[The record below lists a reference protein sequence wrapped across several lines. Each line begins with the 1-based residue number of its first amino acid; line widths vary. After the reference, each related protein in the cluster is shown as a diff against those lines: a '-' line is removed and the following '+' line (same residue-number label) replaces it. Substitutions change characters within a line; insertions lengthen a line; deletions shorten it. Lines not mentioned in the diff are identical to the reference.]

1 MASAP
6 TSASPAHQNRLAL
19 ETSPYLLQHRHNPV
33 DWWAWGP
40 DALAAAKQ
48 TNKPILLSIGYA
60 ACHWCH
66 VMAHESFEDAPTAAV
81 MNDLFIN
88 IKVDREERP
97 DIDQIY
103 MAALHHLGEQGGWPL
118 TMFLT
123 PDGEPVWGGTYF
135 PKTSRYGR
143 PGFVDVMQEVA
154 RLFREEPQRIA
165 HNRDALMKALAT
177 KARPASRV
185 VIGPGELDATANA
198 IARAFDP
205 VNGGLGRAPKFP
217 QCSMLEVLWR
227 AGMRRGD
234 VRFFEVVEHTLAHM
248 CEGGIYDHLGG
259 GFSRYSVDERWLVPH
274 FEKMLYDNA
283 QLLELLALAHV
294 RSGNDLFRERAEE
307 TVGWLARE
315 MTTPEGAF
323 CASLDAD
330 SEGQEGKFYVW
341 SRAEIEDILGPRD
354 AEFFALTYDVTPGG
368 NFEGHNILNRLAS
381 LSDAKDKAE
390 GAAEPRIAKEPGTP
404 NNGFG
409 GHPAP
414 PPDADYL
421 LAQKRRADNVT
432 RLAGLRQTLLAAR
445 GNRVRPGLD
454 DKVLAD
460 WNGLMIAALVNA
472 GVMLKKP
479 EWLAMARR
487 AFAFIA
493 QHMTRGDRL
502 GHSWRAGKLLLPGLA
517 SDYAAMIRAALA
529 LHEATGTREYL
540 FAALAWQAALDRHYA
555 HKDNGGYYLT
565 ADDAEGL
572 VVRPD
577 STIDEAIPNPAG
589 LAAQNLTRLAIL
601 SGDDIWRER
610 ADILFDGVL
619 PIAAESMYLHASLLN
634 ALDLR
639 LRAVEIVAVGPQADL
654 FADAA
659 LAMPYLDRIVARA
672 AGSEALPSGHP
683 ARAVSVAPGET
694 AALICAGERCS
705 LPVTEA
711 DKLAESVAELR
722 TQPAFA

>member
-1 MASAP
+1 M
-6 TSASPAHQNRLAL
+6 
-19 ETSPYLLQHRHNPV
+19 

-40 DALAAAKQ
+40 EALAAAKRS
-48 TNKPILLSIGYA
+48 NKPILLSIGYA

-81 MNDLFIN
+81 MNELFIN

-135 PKTSRYGR
+135 PKDVALWPARLRRRDAGGR
-143 PGFVDVMQEVA
+143 PPVSRGAPAHRAQSRCPDEGA
-154 RLFREEPQRIA
+154 RQQV
-165 HNRDALMKALAT
+165 
-177 KARPASRV
+177 RPASRV
-185 VIGPGELDATANA
+185 VIGARELDATANA

-217 QCSMLEVLWR
+217 QCSMLELLWR
-227 AGMRRGD
+227 AGMRRGEM
-234 VRFFEVVEHTLAHM
+234 RFFELVEHTLAHM

-259 GFSRYSVDERWLVPH
+259 GFSRYAVDERWLVPH

-294 RSGNDLFRERAEE
+294 RSGNDLFRARAEE

-330 SEGQEGKFYVW
+330 SEGEEGKFYVW
-341 SRAEIEDILGPRD
+341 SRAEIDDILGPRN

-381 LSDAKDKAE
+381 LGEAKDKAE
-390 GAAEPRIAKEPGTP
+390 GAVEPRIAKDPGAP
-404 NNGFG
+404 SNGFG
-409 GHPAP
+409 GHAAP

-432 RLAGLRQTLLAAR
+432 RLAQLRQTLLAAR

-472 GVMLKKP
+472 GVILKKP
-479 EWLAMARR
+479 EWLDMAS
-487 AFAFIA
+487 AP
-493 QHMTRGDRL
+493 
-502 GHSWRAGKLLLPGLA
+502 SP
-517 SDYAAMIRAALA
+517 S
-529 LHEATGTREYL
+529 
-540 FAALAWQAALDRHYA
+540 
-555 HKDNGGYYLT
+555 
-565 ADDAEGL
+565 
-572 VVRPD
+572 
-577 STIDEAIPNPAG
+577 S
-589 LAAQNLTRLAIL
+589 L
-601 SGDDIWRER
+601 SI
-610 ADILFDGVL
+610 
-619 PIAAESMYLHASLLN
+619 
-634 ALDLR
+634 
-639 LRAVEIVAVGPQADL
+639 
-654 FADAA
+654 
-659 LAMPYLDRIVARA
+659 
-672 AGSEALPSGHP
+672 
-683 ARAVSVAPGET
+683 
-694 AALICAGERCS
+694 
-705 LPVTEA
+705 
-711 DKLAESVAELR
+711 
-722 TQPAFA
+722 